1 MCIRLVHWLA
11 GLTLG
16 ELFYFFIL
24 LLFYEATVQSSIIKV
39 GRERVW
45 AIFYVTRRKK
55 LGCMCF
61 SEVSNFP
68 PGEVQLE
75 HLCTRARFSGQ

>member
-1 MCIRLVHWLA
+1 VCIRLVHWLA

-39 GRERVW
+39 GRERG
-45 AIFYVTRRKK
+45 Y
-55 LGCMCF
+55 
-61 SEVSNFP
+61 
-68 PGEVQLE
+68 
-75 HLCTRARFSGQ
+75 GQYSM